1 MGLRGP
7 GAVPLEARR
16 EALEAAAVGS
26 FPWDTPGLSRA
37 ERVVAF
43 LQDLEIT
50 TGKHA
55 RTKLRLRPWQRQF
68 IETVYREDQHGI
80 RPIRTA
86 VLSMA
91 RKNGKSQLAAALALC
106 HLAGPEA
113 ESRAKSTLAP
123 TIGFSPREF
132 SMRWSH

>member
-26 FPWDTPGLSRA
+26 FPWDAPGLSRA

-43 LQDLEIT
+43 LEDLEIT

-55 RTKLRLRPWQRQF
+55 RTKLRLRPWQRQ
-68 IETVYREDQHGI
+68 VRRDG
-80 RPIRTA
+80 
-86 VLSMA
+86 LSD
-91 RKNGKSQLAAALALC
+91 
-106 HLAGPEA
+106 
-113 ESRAKSTLAP
+113 
-123 TIGFSPREF
+123 
-132 SMRWSH
+132 